1 MASLLLDAL
10 CRGGS
15 VAGEELGEIVRGGI
29 RREAHCSCG
38 QLGDSLISDGDIRI
52 YPTLPLSGRQEAL
65 DGEAER

>member
-29 RREAHCSCG
+29 RRETHSLCG
-38 QLGDSLISDGDIRI
+38 QLGDSLISDGDIII
-52 YPTLPLSGRQEAL
+52 YPTLPLSGRQGAW
-65 DGEAER
+65 DGEAES